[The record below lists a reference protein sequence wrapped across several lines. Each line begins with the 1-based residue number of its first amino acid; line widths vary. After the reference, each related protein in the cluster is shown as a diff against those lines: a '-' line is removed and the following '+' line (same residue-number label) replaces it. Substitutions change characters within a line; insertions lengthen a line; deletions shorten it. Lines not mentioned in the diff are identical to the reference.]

1 MELETIPLTDSRQ
14 GQMPEKMALSIAET
28 AQLLSVSRPL
38 VYELTNRA
46 DFPSFKV
53 GTKTLVSTEG
63 LREWVREQAG
73 KGKQE

>member
-1 MELETIPLTDSRQ
+1 MEVETIALTDPRK
-14 GQMPEKMALSIAET
+14 GQMPEKMALSIAEA

-38 VYELTNRA
+38 VYELTGRA

-53 GTKTLVSTEG
+53 GSKVLVSTEG

-73 KGKQE
+73 KEG